1 MVCTMIEPLTD
12 LPDGVIG
19 FEAVGEVHA
28 ADYADILIPAVDAA
42 AAAGGVRLVY
52 VLGGRFTGYS
62 VGAGFE
68 DARLGIG
75 HLHAWKRGA
84 IVTDHHAF
92 ADLVKAFAWLIPGKL
107 KLFPLGERDAAIEWV
122 TGD

>member
-1 MVCTMIEPLTD
+1 MIEILEGM
-12 LPDGVIG
+12 PDGVIG

-28 ADYADILIPAVDAA
+28 ADYTNVLIPAVDAA
-42 AAAGGVRLVY
+42 AAANGVRLVY
-52 VLGGRFTGYS
+52 VLGEKFTGYS

-92 ADLVKAFAWLIPGKL
+92 ADLVKAFAWLIPGRL
-107 KLFPLGERDAAIEWV
+107 KLFSLAERDAAIEWAAA
-122 TGD
+122 D

>member
-1 MVCTMIEPLTD
+1 MIEPLEG

-28 ADYADILIPAVDAA
+28 ADYADVLIPAVDAA

-52 VLGGRFTGYS
+52 VLGERFTGYS

-68 DARLGIG
+68 DLRLGVA
-75 HLHAWKRGA
+75 HLQAWQRGA

-92 ADLVKAFAWLIPGKL
+92 ADLVKAFAWLIPGRL
-107 KLFPLGERDAAIEWV
+107 KLFPLAERDAAIAWV
-122 TGD
+122 AAPS

>member
-1 MVCTMIEPLTD
+1 MIEPLAD

-28 ADYADILIPAVDAA
+28 DDYTGVLIPAVDAA

-52 VLGGRFTGYS
+52 VLGERFTGYS

-68 DARLGIG
+68 DARLGLG
-75 HLHAWKRGA
+75 HLHAWKRA
-84 IVTDHHAF
+84 AVVTDHHAF
-92 ADLVKAFAWLIPGKL
+92 ADMIKAFAWMMPGQL
-107 KLFPLGERDAAIEWV
+107 KVFPLAERAAATAWV
-122 TGD
+122 AQD

>member
-1 MVCTMIEPLTD
+1 MIEPLAD

-28 ADYADILIPAVDAA
+28 DDYTGVLIPAVDAA

-52 VLGGRFTGYS
+52 VLGERFTGYS

-68 DARLGIG
+68 DARLGLG
-75 HLHAWKRGA
+75 HLHAWTG
-84 IVTDHHAF
+84 
-92 ADLVKAFAWLIPGKL
+92 
-107 KLFPLGERDAAIEWV
+107 WV
-122 TGD
+122 RTRPTRRRCCAGSRR